1 MIDQLIYSRS
11 QSLNG
16 LSHLLPA
23 TESSHFL
30 RIPHDTRSFFPSR
43 MLWLSWTILSIFL
56 AVEAWVFQLV
66 AVDAEGDTLTYSLEG
81 VYAYYFSV
89 NSESGNV
96 TLEQTVDYEQR
107 KVIILDAGVTDG
119 KSVKIYKKITI
130 IIEDRNDNKPIFQKE
145 PYFTDVLENTRIGSP
160 IYTVLAM
167 DMDTGNAGRVS
178 YTIEEVNPNDA
189 ENHWLFY
196 ILYNGTVVL
205 NGSLSYNNKSTFYR
219 IKILATDHGG
229 QLNGKLVYQNNTAY
243 LSVTVVDVADL
254 DPIFLGAPYTS
265 SVPENCTLGT
275 SVVKVLA
282 IDQDSNVNDII
293 YYNIT
298 SATSLFTIDTITGVI
313 TVSGPLDREGVPG
326 EEVQLQVV
334 AQEKNLN
341 VYQEVAQ
348 VITTVTIQVTDIN
361 DNKPQFYMCSTYPTC
376 NITDPQGNFFGDIEE
391 HASAR
396 TPVAGL
402 NIVAYDSDKGS
413 NGTFQLSLQGPDS
426 FAFSVL
432 PMKIVNEGTVQVLVS
447 NSSLV
452 DYEKTPHMTVQ
463 IVANDTGRATD
474 CCSFATVTI
483 TLTDIND
490 HRPEF
495 NQSEYKLYVLEE
507 SPPGTIVSSNI
518 TATDPD
524 SGKYGEI
531 TYYLL
536 PQSIQSTFTVN
547 ATSGVVLVVNGTNL
561 DWGVRPVYYAT
572 LQAVDGGGLSG
583 STQLE
588 ITVVDIN
595 NKPPVV
601 TGSYNV
607 FVTEG
612 ENSTVHIQ
620 ATDQDDPETNNS
632 RLLFEIVPG
641 DFSSY
646 FTIDPVTGVLSS
658 KSPLDREAIPVE
670 LKGKMEVTVL
680 VHDLGIPQLNATVNV
695 TFIVEDINDNAPR
708 FNSSFYDFFVQEG
721 FQGSFVGIVEATDAD
736 QTVMNNRISFHIESS
751 AGSNNFLIRSK
762 YLGPGW
768 YQGNLTLD
776 PDVHL
781 DYDQMQQKFFNLT
794 VQAENSDFGGTM
806 DVATAVVKVNVLD
819 VNDESPT
826 IVPSPPHDINVFE
839 NSTLHELVAMLN
851 ATDMDTNHSLV
862 FQELGVACF
871 KDSDITGNV
880 CQKWFHLEPNGSLFV
895 NSSELNYEVC
905 DLVKLTLRVKD
916 EFTEKG
922 YPYSTNETLRIL
934 IVDVNDNP
942 PVFLQSTNTFVI
954 IPEISPMDLQVAVV
968 KATDDD
974 TGANGVI
981 TFAISRVL
989 FIPDTGPHQTLE
1001 NLFKVVTT
1009 ADKNVYTGSIQVA
1022 SNLDSSLKGRYQVMV
1037 EAKDHGV
1044 PLLNSSVSLD
1054 IYTVDQSYRVRLV
1067 FTSSL
1072 QTVQA
1077 KSDEIKASLSTATQ
1091 TTVYIANI
1099 KLIEGSET
1107 SRSDRAM
1114 SKTAMEAYFVY
1125 SNGTALMAGQVRVLI
1140 QRNPEEMSRL
1150 INLGLSII
1158 GPVEVTES
1166 NKVLELLG
1174 IIAGLAGAVVLILIV
1189 MILIITGMR
1198 KSYVRKLKALQAL
1211 KVASKFSP
1219 AEVKQGP
1226 AIPGTNKYNTEG
1238 ANPVLGL
1245 SLYPSLDL
1253 EENTSF
1259 EVASLN
1265 SLDENM
1271 VDAPENAPVAP
1282 APKHKAD
1289 ARYQANGWK
1298 EPLKAAL
1305 ESHNKDK
1312 PEQLG
1317 HLKNKSLTFENPS
1330 LDTTDL

>member
-56 AVEAWVFQLV
+56 AVASGNTSPQFHMNSSFTLPEDTPIKAWVFQLV

-721 FQGSFVGIVEATDAD
+721 FQ
-736 QTVMNNRISFHIESS
+736 
-751 AGSNNFLIRSK
+751 
-762 YLGPGW
+762 
-768 YQGNLTLD
+768 
-776 PDVHL
+776 
-781 DYDQMQQKFFNLT
+781 
-794 VQAENSDFGGTM
+794 
-806 DVATAVVKVNVLD
+806 
-819 VNDESPT
+819 
-826 IVPSPPHDINVFE
+826 
-839 NSTLHELVAMLN
+839 
-851 ATDMDTNHSLV
+851 
-862 FQELGVACF
+862 
-871 KDSDITGNV
+871 
-880 CQKWFHLEPNGSLFV
+880 
-895 NSSELNYEVC
+895 
-905 DLVKLTLRVKD
+905 
-916 EFTEKG
+916 
-922 YPYSTNETLRIL
+922 ETLRIL